1 MIPLN
6 AFRLCFISIASY
18 LTIIQISLSLG
29 FGKHIVTLPRSR
41 PRTEPRICSVDVA
54 VFAFVI
60 AQTQN
65 IRSRSRGMHVS
76 SILNTVSRDARVYFA
91 VIASSHLMAMVM
103 YNAARVGFFSPVLA
117 SNML

>member
-1 MIPLN
+1 
-6 AFRLCFISIASY
+6 
-18 LTIIQISLSLG
+18 
-29 FGKHIVTLPRSR
+29 
-41 PRTEPRICSVDVA
+41 
-54 VFAFVI
+54 
-60 AQTQN
+60 
-65 IRSRSRGMHVS
+65 MHVS